1 MHVQP
6 LLCMCTST
14 VKIKVKVAV
23 QLTDKHFVA
32 SCGLLLCTVIA
43 VLDKAD
49 EKVQT

>member
-14 VKIKVKVAV
+14 VKSKVKVTG
-23 QLTDKHFVA
+23 QLTVKHFVA
-32 SCGLLLCTVIA
+32 SCGLLLSTVIT

-49 EKVQT
+49 EKV